1 MKEGTRSAG
10 SLFGSKDD
18 RRRSMLLKFGKD
30 ATGDDPV
37 MAKKQREVFQ
47 EFSET
52 EIGYF
57 ESLRA
62 IVQVFLGPLT
72 SMNLLTVEE
81 TRGIFSNVR
90 DIYELHKRITQKL
103 ELGKESVLLAM
114 EAFDTEVSNF
124 GIYEQYCGNQS
135 VARRLLNK
143 IKEDPNVLK
152 AVSALETDPKLKKLG
167 LPDLLVKPMHRITRY
182 PLLLKRLLSHTRPNT
197 AEYDIIDGLVTKFDV
212 IVSEINEN
220 VRKTESLVRI
230 NFIEE
235 NLDFN
240 NVCEV
245 GQVCLTRT

>member
-1 MKEGTRSAG
+1 MKEGAKSAG

-18 RRRSMLLKFGKD
+18 RRRSMLLKFGNH
-30 ATGDDPV
+30 ASNEDPI
-37 MAKKQREVFQ
+37 MLRKQREVFQ

-52 EIGYF
+52 EMGYF

-72 SMNLLTVEE
+72 SMNVLTAEE
-81 TRGIFSNVR
+81 TKGIFSNIR
-90 DIYELHKRITQKL
+90 DIYKLHERITQKL
-103 ELGKESVLLAM
+103 DLGKESVLLAM
-114 EAFDTEVSNF
+114 EAFDTEVANF
-124 GIYEQYCGNQS
+124 SIYEQYCGNQS
-135 VARRLLNK
+135 IARRLLNK
-143 IKEDPNVLK
+143 VKDDPNVLR

-197 AEYDIIDGLVTKFDV
+197 AEYDIIDSLVTKFDV
-212 IVSEINEN
+212 KVGEINEN
-220 VRKTESLVRI
+220 VRKTESLARI

-240 NVCEV
+240 GVCEV
-245 GQVCLTRT
+245 SFYHPRL